1 MGGGPVIGSNSM
13 YPPTSAPYPS
23 GPPPGI
29 LPPMMSTMGP
39 PPHIQVSLL
48 LIQIGLILLKK
59 LKVGFLFY
67 IDFVI
72 LGTSTQYYEYIC
84 TRSTTAR
91 CFLKFC
97 SKLQDASARESP
109 IYSRVSNSIKT

>member
-1 MGGGPVIGSNSM
+1 MSGGPVLGSNSM

-48 LIQIGLILLKK
+48 LMSNSNEQII
-59 LKVGFLFY
+59 F
-67 IDFVI
+67 IC
-72 LGTSTQYYEYIC
+72 QYGYIC
-84 TRSTTAR
+84 NYGAI
-91 CFLKFC
+91 C
-97 SKLQDASARESP
+97 
-109 IYSRVSNSIKT
+109 